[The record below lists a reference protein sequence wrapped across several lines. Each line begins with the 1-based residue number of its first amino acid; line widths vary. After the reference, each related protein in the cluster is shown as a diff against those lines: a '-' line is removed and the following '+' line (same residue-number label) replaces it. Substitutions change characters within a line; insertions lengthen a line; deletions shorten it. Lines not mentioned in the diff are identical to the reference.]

1 MPDLPVLART
11 PLPEPLTWI
20 SPLFSHDGRRAVVPG
35 ESGRLWL
42 LEIDPARR
50 AIDVQPLPIILAKRR
65 EEYWALRTLAG
76 SHTLDRLLVWTDR
89 MRVYALPSGE
99 LVGERDG
106 PIEGVGAACL
116 TPDGHWL
123 LCMEEERAWVAEV
136 DAPESP
142 RRETWAFHESE
153 PPFEHPD
160 GEEPAGFVAPEPEPV
175 YLDHVDTLAV
185 HPRPG
190 AEDDEDGTFWLAAG
204 CYGFVVTHLAWGSR
218 WRGVDGRVEGKTR
231 TFGGL
236 VYDPTQLMRPFGA
249 RHLFV
254 LHGLGA
260 GLAALDPETGE
271 RHDCAVRGSTHP
283 YTFFEP
289 PAISADAPIA
299 VVQCRDGAFLWVPG
313 VRLEPLAGVPGK
325 AWKVYGE
332 EILCAAGGEL
342 VWARLPSAPSTLTLG

>member
-50 AIDVQPLPIILAKRR
+50 AIDVHPLPIALAKRS
-65 EEYWALRTLAG
+65 EDHWAPRTLAG

-106 PIEGVGAACL
+106 PIEGEGTACL

-123 LCMEEERAWVAEV
+123 LCVEAERAWLAEV

-153 PPFEHPD
+153 PPSELSDDPD
-160 GEEPAGFVAPEPEPV
+160 AAMEFVEPEPEPI

-185 HPRPG
+185 RPRSG
-190 AEDDEDGTFWLAAG
+190 AEDDEEGAFWLAAG

-218 WRGVDGRVEGKTR
+218 WRGVDGSVEGKTR
-231 TFGGL
+231 TFGPF
-236 VYDPTQLMRPFGA
+236 VYDPTQLVRPFGA

-271 RHDCAVRGSTHP
+271 RHDCAVRGSAHP
-283 YTFFEP
+283 YSFFQD
-289 PAISADAPIA
+289 PAISADAPVA
-299 VVQCRDGAFLWVPG
+299 VVQCRDGAFLWEPG

-325 AWKVYGE
+325 AWKVYGGDV
-332 EILCAAGGEL
+332 LCAAGGEL
-342 VWARLPSAPSTLTLG
+342 VWVALPEGPDRPRP